1 MVDVHILKTGCAG
14 CWKVEQLLMDA
25 LREMGMQDVNL
36 EFVPKEPGTD
46 QTPGL
51 LIDGDQV
58 WFCSP
63 PTKEQLMEWLYK
75 ATTVTII

>member
-1 MVDVHILKTGCAG
+1 MVDVYIQKTSCAG
-14 CWKVEQLLMDA
+14 CRKVEQLLKEA
-25 LREMGMQDVNL
+25 LSEMGLQDANL
-36 EFVPKEPGTD
+36 EFIPKEPGTE

-63 PTKEQLMEWLYK
+63 PSKEQLIEWLYQ
-75 ATTVTII
+75 ANTVTII

>member
-1 MVDVHILKTGCAG
+1 MVDVHMMKTGCAG
-14 CWKVEQLLMDA
+14 CRKVEQLLREA
-25 LREMGMQDVNL
+25 LHEMGLQDAHL
-36 EFVPKEPGTD
+36 EFITKEPVKD

-63 PTKEQLMEWLYK
+63 PSKEQLMEWLYQ
-75 ATTVTII
+75 ANTVSII